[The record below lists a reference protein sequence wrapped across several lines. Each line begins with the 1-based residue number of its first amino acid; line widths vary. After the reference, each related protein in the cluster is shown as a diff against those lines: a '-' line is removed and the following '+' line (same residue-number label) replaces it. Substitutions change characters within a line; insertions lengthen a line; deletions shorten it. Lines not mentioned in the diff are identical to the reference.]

1 MNVNVIKEF
10 LVSLGFQIDDA
21 GARKFDAVIVGAT
34 KNVIKLGAT
43 VEAAAGSVLLFTTKI
58 ASGLNQLYW
67 ASQRTGATVAGI
79 QAIGYA
85 ASQTGSSAAAAQSA
99 LEGMARFLRNNPGG
113 EGFLNRLGVQ
123 TRDASGNMRDMA
135 SIFTGVGTQ
144 LSKMPYYRA
153 NQYAQMLGIDENTL
167 LAMRRGLGQFSGE
180 YTAMAKAIGFN
191 ADTAA
196 VSSNKFMTSLRDFGL
211 MASMARDKIGSNLAN
226 GLAGSL
232 DNFRRQI
239 LDNFPKIEDTITKVV
254 KGVLWFA
261 GVFGQMA
268 YRAVQAVGDLMDW
281 WKGLSDES
289 KKLIGFLGLLAV
301 AIRVLNSAFW
311 ASPIGII
318 TGLAIA
324 IALLYD
330 DYKTWKEGGKSLIDW
345 AKWQPD
351 IEQAKN
357 AIIWIRDHLI
367 ELKNHVGGWQHVLEG
382 VAVYIGG
389 KWALG
394 ILAAVARVTR
404 GFGPLLAVMA
414 LVDAWK
420 KVGDLQDEAKAKN
433 TTPGDLL
440 IQRKQEK
447 DKEGAKFT
455 DGLITDIENWFH
467 KSINQQITIPKGL
480 PGGALTPEQQAVTDS
495 MKESALDTKK
505 AAEQHAQSAK
515 KIRETNLPQVVANQF
530 SDTVK
535 KLNDSTFAQNVANAL
550 LSALQVI
557 NPLAG
562 NVQPGPGLMGNGTGV
577 PRPTAAGS
585 ALLGWMQ
592 PVLSQL
598 ETLYHLPTGLLRA
611 DAIAESNGDPNA
623 VSPAGAE
630 GLFQLMPDTARKLGL
645 RSGDA
650 FDPMKS
656 AQAAAQLLSKLI
668 KQYGNLPD
676 ALRAYN
682 WGPGNIQKYGMALM
696 PQETRDYA
704 PRVMSNMP
712 GGGIQQETNITI
724 NGVSDPM
731 AAARVVEQR
740 QLSINSRL
748 AQQSAGNN

>member
-1 MNVNVIKEF
+1 MNINIMKEF
-10 LVSLGFQIDDA
+10 LVSLGFQID
-21 GARKFDAVIVGAT
+21 GAAYSKFDAVIVGAT

-43 VEAAAGSVLLFTTKI
+43 VEGAAASILLFTTKI
-58 ASGLNQLYW
+58 ASGLDQLYW

-85 ASQTGSSAAAAQSA
+85 ASQTGSSAAAAQNA
-99 LEGMARFLRNNPGG
+99 LEGMARFMRNNPGG

-135 SIFTGVGTQ
+135 SIFTGVGSQ

-180 YTAMAKAIGFN
+180 YTAMAKAIGVN
-191 ADTAA
+191 ADVAA
-196 VSSNKFMTSLRDFGL
+196 VSSNKFMTSLRDFGE
-211 MASMARDKIGSNLAN
+211 MAGLARDKIGSNLAN

-232 DNFRRQI
+232 NNFRRQI
-239 LDNFPKIEDTITKVV
+239 IDNFPKIEDTITKVI

-261 GVFGQMA
+261 GAFGQMA
-268 YRAVQAVGDLMDW
+268 YRAVQAVSDLMDW

-289 KKLIGFLGLLAV
+289 KRLIGFLGALAV
-301 AIRVLNSAFW
+301 AMRILNSAFW

-351 IEQAKN
+351 IEQTKT
-357 AIIWIRDHLI
+357 AILWIRDKLI

-394 ILAAVARVTR
+394 ILAAVTR
-404 GFGPLLAVMA
+404 IRAGFGPLLAVMA
-414 LVDAWK
+414 AVDAWRRFNN
-420 KVGDLQDEAKAKN
+420 LQDEAKSKGMSI
-433 TTPGDLL
+433 GDLL
-440 IQRKQEK
+440 IQKEK
-447 DKEGAKFT
+447 DQQADNDVNSPGARLMNWIS
-455 DGLITDIENWFH
+455 GLMADPLGGPG
-467 KSINQQITIPKGL
+467 SYDAYGTIKRPQ
-480 PGGALTPEQQAVTDS
+480 PTASGGAL
-495 MKESALDTKK
+495 
-505 AAEQHAQSAK
+505 
-515 KIRETNLPQVVANQF
+515 
-530 SDTVK
+530 
-535 KLNDSTFAQNVANAL
+535 
-550 LSALQVI
+550 
-557 NPLAG
+557 LA
-562 NVQPGPGLMGNGTGV
+562 M
-577 PRPTAAGS
+577 
-585 ALLGWMQ
+585 MQ
-592 PVLSQL
+592 PALSQL
-598 ETLYHLPTGLLRA
+598 EAFYHLPAGLLRA
-611 DAIAESNGDPNA
+611 DVITESKGDPQA

-630 GLFQLMPDTARKLGL
+630 GLFQLMPATARKLGL
-645 RSGDA
+645 RPGEA

-656 AQAAAQLLSKLI
+656 AQAAAKLLSQLI

-682 WGPGNIQKYGMALM
+682 WGPGNIRKYGMALM
-696 PQETRDYA
+696 PQETRNY
-704 PRVMSNMP
+704 PYKVMSNMP
-712 GGGIQQETNITI
+712 GGGINQNTQITI

-731 AAARVVEQR
+731 AAGRAVEQR